1 MKNHF
6 DAEQLQGDLHGWE
19 AGGGEWICM
28 VLLYHLKKAE
38 TTLGS
43 LVPDRNPWGLR
54 PSSRKITSGVLRLA
68 VNVGLRTYFREMSL
82 IFATCLWGKK

>member
-6 DAEQLQGDLHGWE
+6 DAEQLQGGLHGWE
-19 AGGGEWICM
+19 AGDGEWICM
-28 VLLYHLKKAE
+28 VLPLSSEKAR

-43 LVPDRNPWGLR
+43 LVPDRNPWGLH
-54 PSSRKITSGVLRLA
+54 PSSRKITSGVLWLA

>member
-1 MKNHF
+1 MQNNYKV
-6 DAEQLQGDLHGWE
+6 
-19 AGGGEWICM
+19 ICM
-28 VLLYHLKKAE
+28 AGRQVVGSGFAWCCLYHLKKAE

-43 LVPDRNPWGLR
+43 LEPDRNPWGLR

-82 IFATCLWGKK
+82 IFATYLWGKK